1 MQRDKTIMEVVKL
14 ILAFAPWLAFWFIS
28 GPSILRL
35 HIALFVAAALVIV
48 MAITRLHKG
57 AILWAGY
64 VFFSFALVTVVW
76 LKNMWVIHHL
86 GVLASGTLFLT
97 TQLSMLLGRPFT
109 EDYAREH
116 VPREFWNSSSFVR
129 SCFVSTS
136 AWSFVFL
143 ANTSVNVFRL
153 NYPNASEWPFRMLE
167 YLIVA
172 MGIIFTSVYSRLIRQ
187 KRVEELTTI
196 DDGQNIDNTTK
207 AQ

>member
-1 MQRDKTIMEVVKL
+1 MMEMGKL

-35 HIALFVAAALVIV
+35 DIALFVAAALVIV
-48 MAITRLHKG
+48 MAITKLHKG

-97 TQLSMLLGRPFT
+97 TQLSMLFGRPFT
-109 EDYAREH
+109 ENYAREH
-116 VPREFWNSSSFVR
+116 VSKELWNSSSFIR
-129 SCFVSTS
+129 SCIVTTS

-143 ANTSVNVFRL
+143 ANTMVNVVRL
-153 NYPNASEWPFRMLE
+153 NYPNVSEWPFRASE
-167 YLIVA
+167 YLFVA
-172 MGIIFTSVYSRLIRQ
+172 MGIIFTSVYSQHVRR
-187 KRVEELTTI
+187 KRVEESSTI
-196 DDGQNIDNTTK
+196 DDRQITDNSTT
-207 AQ
+207 AI

>member
-1 MQRDKTIMEVVKL
+1 MMEMGKL

-28 GPSILRL
+28 GPSLLRL
-35 HIALFVAAALVIV
+35 HIALFVAAALVII
-48 MAITRLHKG
+48 MAITKLHKG

-86 GVLASGTLFLT
+86 GVLASGTLFLA

-109 EDYAREH
+109 ENYAKEH
-116 VPREFWNSSSFVR
+116 VPKELWNSSSFIR
-129 SCFVSTS
+129 SCIVTTS

-143 ANTSVNVFRL
+143 ANTMINVVRL
-153 NYPNASEWPFRMLE
+153 NYPNVSEWPFRASE

-172 MGIIFTSVYSRLIRQ
+172 MGIVFTSVYSQHVRRKREEEPSTMDDRQ
-187 KRVEELTTI
+187 ITDNSTTA
-196 DDGQNIDNTTK
+196 K
-207 AQ
+207 

>member
-1 MQRDKTIMEVVKL
+1 MMETGKL

-35 HIALFVAAALVIV
+35 YIALFVAAALVIV
-48 MAITRLHKG
+48 MAITKLHKG

-86 GVLASGTLFLT
+86 GVLASGTLFLA

-109 EDYAREH
+109 ENYAREH
-116 VPREFWNSSSFVR
+116 VPKELWNSSSFIR
-129 SCFVSTS
+129 SCIVTTS

-143 ANTSVNVFRL
+143 ANTVVNVVRL
-153 NYPNASEWPFRMLE
+153 NYPNVTEWPFRASE
-167 YLIVA
+167 YLFVA
-172 MGIIFTSVYSRLIRQ
+172 MGIIFTSVYSQHVRRN
-187 KRVEELTTI
+187 REEGLTTM
-196 DDGQNIDNTTK
+196 DDRQITHYSTTAK
-207 AQ
+207 